1 MTELRDPPDLLA
13 APGDDTL
20 PVVRDSRFREA
31 TATPRAR
38 TGTGLCLSGGGYRAA
53 LLHLGALRRLDELGV
68 LAQVRTV
75 SGVSGGSL
83 AAAMLAH
90 PALDWNRADGR
101 VGGFDEHV
109 AGGLRALT
117 ARNIRTPALLSRLLP
132 WRWFDPDAGVEG
144 LSRQLQRQ
152 PGFDR
157 PLGAARPAGP
167 RVAVSATDLVFG
179 VDWVEQTAW
188 RGAPARVG
196 SYRAGYAAP
205 APGWT
210 LGDACA
216 TSCAEPPFFAPR
228 RVARELTDRLSG
240 GHREIETVEQHRRLL
255 RRLQLVDGG
264 VYDNLGLEPVW
275 KSHRDVLVSDGGGV
289 FRATTQRTVVGQLA
303 RSLEILGRS
312 GSNTRL
318 RWLHAAFARD
328 VLAGCTW
335 GIDDVVGELD
345 GVVDAVGYPFDV
357 VELIA
362 RVRTDLDAF
371 STGEQQ
377 VLERHGYLVA
387 DRAVRQ
393 HAAALVHIDAPV
405 RPPHEQVA
413 DPVVAAAALRGSA
426 RRTVLGRWR
435 REQGSRVRA

>member
-1 MTELRDPPDLLA
+1 MTELRDPPDLLSA
-13 APGDDTL
+13 APGDDAL

-83 AAAMLAH
+83 AAAMLTH
-90 PALDWNRADGR
+90 PGLDWSRDDGR

-132 WRWFDPDAGVEG
+132 WRWFDADAGVEG
-144 LSRQLQRQ
+144 LSRQLARQ
-152 PGFDR
+152 T
-157 PLGAARPAGP
+157 PLDQPLQAGGRGGP
-167 RVAVSATDLVFG
+167 RVVVSATDLVFG

-188 RGAPARVG
+188 GEAPARVG

-205 APGWT
+205 SPGWR
-210 LGDACA
+210 LADACA

-228 RVARELTDRLSG
+228 RVARELSARLSG
-240 GHREIETVEQHRRLL
+240 GHRESETVEQHRRLL

-289 FRATTQRTVVGQLA
+289 FRATTQRTVIGRLA

-318 RWLHAAFARD
+318 RWLHAAYARD
-328 VLAGCTW
+328 VLGGCTW
-335 GIDDVVGELD
+335 GIDDVLGDLD
-345 GVVDAVGYPFDV
+345 GLADASGYPFEV

-371 STGEQQ
+371 STDEQQ

-387 DRAVRQ
+387 DHAVRK
-393 HAAALVHIDAPV
+393 HALALVRFDAPV
-405 RPPHEQVA
+405 RPPHERVA
-413 DPVVAAAALRGSA
+413 DPIVAAAALQGSA
-426 RRTVLGRWR
+426 RRTLLGRR
-435 REQGSRVRA
+435 RAGGGG

>member
-1 MTELRDPPDLLA
+1 MTELRDPPDLVS
-13 APGDDTL
+13 APGDDAL

-31 TATPRAR
+31 TAEPRAR
-38 TGTGLCLSGGGYRAA
+38 EGVGLCLSGGGYRAA

-83 AAAMLAH
+83 AAAVLTH
-90 PALDWNRADGR
+90 PALDWTREDGR

-109 AGGLRALT
+109 AGALT
-117 ARNIRTPALLSRLLP
+117 ALTSRNIRTPALLSRLRP
-132 WRWFDPDAGVEG
+132 WRWFDADAAVEALADELG
-144 LSRQLQRQ
+144 RVEPFARRLDASRRH
-152 PGFDR
+152 
-157 PLGAARPAGP
+157 GP
-167 RVAVSATDLVFG
+167 VVVVSATDLVFG
-179 VDWVEQTAW
+179 VDWVERTAHGG
-188 RGAPARVG
+188 RPARVG
-196 SYRAGYAAP
+196 SYRAGYAEPEA
-205 APGWT
+205 GWR
-210 LGDACA
+210 LADSCA

-228 RVARELTDRLSG
+228 RVARSLGERLRG
-240 GHREIETVEQHRRLL
+240 GHREIETPEQHARLR

-275 KSHRDVLVSDGGGV
+275 KSHRHVLVSDGGGV
-289 FRATTQRTVVGQLA
+289 FRATTQRTVVGRLA

-328 VLAGCTW
+328 VLGGCTW
-335 GIDDVVGELD
+335 GVDDVVADLD
-345 GVVDAVGYPFDV
+345 GLTDAQGYPFDV

-371 STGEQQ
+371 SLGERQ

-387 DRAVRQ
+387 DHAVRK
-393 HAAALVHIDAPV
+393 HAPDLVRLAAPLA
-405 RPPHEQVA
+405 PPHPEVA
-413 DPVVAAAALRGSA
+413 PAAVAAAALSRSA
-426 RRTVLGRWR
+426 RRTLLGRR
-435 REQGSRVRA
+435 

>member
-1 MTELRDPPDLLA
+1 MTELRDPPDLLTA
-13 APGDDTL
+13 APGDDAL

-90 PALDWNRADGR
+90 PALDWSRDDGR

-117 ARNIRTPALLSRLLP
+117 ARNVRTPALLSRLLP
-132 WRWFDPDAGVEG
+132 WRWFDADAGVEG
-144 LSRQLQRQ
+144 LSRQLARQ
-152 PGFDR
+152 TPFDQ
-157 PLGAARPAGP
+157 PLDVDRRTGP
-167 RVAVSATDLVFG
+167 RVVVSATDLVFG

-188 RGAPARVG
+188 GDAPARVG

-205 APGWT
+205 APGWR

-228 RVARELTDRLSG
+228 RVARELARRLSG
-240 GHREIETVEQHRRLL
+240 GHREIETLEEHRRLL

-275 KSHRDVLVSDGGGV
+275 KSHREVLVSDGGGV
-289 FRATTQRTVVGQLA
+289 FRAASQRTVVGRLA

-328 VLAGCTW
+328 VLGGCTW
-335 GIDDVVGELD
+335 GVDDVVADLD
-345 GVVDAVGYPFDV
+345 GLHDAVGYPIEV
-357 VELIA
+357 VELVA

-371 STGEQQ
+371 SVGEQQ

-387 DRAVRQ
+387 DRAVRR
-393 HAAALVHIDAPV
+393 HAPSLVRIDAPV
-405 RPPHEQVA
+405 RPPHEEVA

-426 RRTVLGRWR
+426 RRTLLGRWR
-435 REQGSRVRA
+435 SAPAGEG

>member
-13 APGDDTL
+13 APGDDAL

-109 AGGLRALT
+109 AAGLRALT

-132 WRWFDPDAGVEG
+132 WRWFDADAGVEG
-144 LSRQLQRQ
+144 LSPPARAPAAL
-152 PGFDR
+152 R
-157 PLGAARPAGP
+157 PSAGGGPARPA
-167 RVAVSATDLVFG
+167 RASSSSATDLVFG

-188 RGAPARVG
+188 ADAPARVG
-196 SYRAGYAAP
+196 VLPRRVRRSQPRVDGS
-205 APGWT
+205 
-210 LGDACA
+210 A
-216 TSCAEPPFFAPR
+216 TPAPR
-228 RVARELTDRLSG
+228 RARSRRSSPPAASRASSPTGCPAGTARS
-240 GHREIETVEQHRRLL
+240 RPSSSTV
-255 RRLQLVDGG
+255 GCCAG
-264 VYDNLGLEPVW
+264 CSWSTAASTTTSGLEPVW

-289 FRATTQRTVVGQLA
+289 FRATTQRTVVGRLA

-318 RWLHAAFARD
+318 RWLHAAYARD

-335 GIDDVVGELD
+335 GVDDVVEELD
-345 GVVDAVGYPFDV
+345 GLVDAAGYPFEV

-371 STGEQQ
+371 S
-377 VLERHGYLVA
+377 
-387 DRAVRQ
+387 DRRAAGARAARLPRRRPRGAQ
-393 HAAALVHIDAPV
+393 ARAALVRIDAPV

-413 DPVVAAAALRGSA
+413 DPRRRGGRVAWVGPPHPAGAP
-426 RRTVLGRWR
+426 T
-435 REQGSRVRA
+435 QQRAPPG

>member
-1 MTELRDPPDLLA
+1 MTDLRDPPDLLA
-13 APGDDTL
+13 APGDDGL

-83 AAAMLAH
+83 AAAALAH
-90 PALDWNRADGR
+90 PALDWSRGDGR

-109 AGGLRALT
+109 GEALRALT
-117 ARNIRTPALLSRLLP
+117 ARNVRTPALLSRLLP
-132 WRWFDPDAGVEG
+132 WRWLDADAGVEG
-144 LSRQLQRQ
+144 LSSQLARQVPFDQ
-152 PGFDR
+152 P
-157 PLGAARPAGP
+157 LAAARRSGP
-167 RVAVSATDLVFG
+167 RVVVSATDLVFG

-188 RGAPARVG
+188 GDAPARVG
-196 SYRAGYAAP
+196 SYRAGYAVPPPVWRLA
-205 APGWT
+205 
-210 LGDACA
+210 DACA

-228 RVARELTDRLSG
+228 RVARALSDRLTG
-240 GHREIETVEQHRRLL
+240 GHREIETPEQHRRLL
-255 RRLQLVDGG
+255 HRLQLVDGG

-289 FRATTQRTVVGQLA
+289 FRATTQRTVVGRLA

-318 RWLHAAFARD
+318 RWLHAAYARD
-328 VLAGCTW
+328 VLGGCTW
-335 GIDDVVGELD
+335 GIDDVVRDLD
-345 GVVDAVGYPFDV
+345 GVGDALGYPLEV

-371 STGEQQ
+371 SRAEQQ

-387 DRAVRQ
+387 DRAVRT
-393 HAAALVHIDAPV
+393 HAASLVRHHAPL
-405 RPPHEQVA
+405 RPPHDQVA
-413 DPVVAAAALRGSA
+413 DPRVAAAAVRGSA
-426 RRTVLGRWR
+426 RRTLLGRWR
-435 REQGSRVRA
+435 P